1 MSTALALVEWTD
13 DGRGGVPVFYDRRRR
28 LVDALHDFVES
39 IAAAKRDVASPT
51 GYRSAVDPVTYALLG
66 WLRFLDAKGST
77 CGRPLTLFWS
87 NIATTK

>member
-51 GYRSAVDPVTYALLG
+51 G
-66 WLRFLDAKGST
+66 
-77 CGRPLTLFWS
+77 
-87 NIATTK
+87 